1 MRLRYRG
8 EDQKTR
14 TKKVMTTSAVRATC
28 ARALL
33 VAATLAMTASCTPL
47 KVVTHTV
54 STTEAR
60 VPTGRYELDPHH
72 WSVIFDVDHFR
83 YSRFAMR
90 FDRAKAQLDWR
101 EGGLD
106 KSSVAVTIDAAS
118 VDTNVALLDRMVKG
132 PDMFDA
138 SRFPDIRFVST
149 SLERT
154 GESRGTLT
162 GDLTIH
168 GATHPVTLDVT
179 FNGFAPDPLTKQDT
193 IGFSA
198 EGHFSRSKFGLS
210 TWYPAVGDDVHVR
223 IQAEF
228 IKPPAGT

>member
-1 MRLRYRG
+1 MR
-8 EDQKTR
+8 
-14 TKKVMTTSAVRATC
+14 TSTVRATC
-28 ARALL
+28 ARTLL
-33 VAATLAMTASCTPL
+33 VVATLATLAGCTPL

-72 WSVIFDVDHFR
+72 WSVIFDVDHFK

-90 FDRAKAQLDWR
+90 FDRAKGQLDWN

-106 KSSVAVTIDAAS
+106 KSSVAVAIDAAS
-118 VDTNVALLDRMVKG
+118 VDTNVPLLDRMVKG
-132 PDMFDA
+132 ADMFDA
-138 SRFPDIRFVST
+138 SRYPDIRFVST
-149 SLERT
+149 RFERT

-168 GATHPVTLDVT
+168 GSTHPVTLDVT

-198 EGHFSRSKFGLS
+198 DGHFSRAMFGLS
-210 TWYPAVGDDVHVR
+210 TWYPAVGDDVRVR

-228 IKPPAGT
+228 IKPPTGA